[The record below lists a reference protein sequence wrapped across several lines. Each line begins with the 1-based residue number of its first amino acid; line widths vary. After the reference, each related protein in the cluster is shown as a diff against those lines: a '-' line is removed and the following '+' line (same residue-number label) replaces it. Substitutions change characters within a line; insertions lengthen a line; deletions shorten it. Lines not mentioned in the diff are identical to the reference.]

1 MNGNLTG
8 LRLEYGSGNA
18 GNIADVHL
26 FERLIF
32 FLTDI
37 VTRHVTLDLSVPVLN
52 VAERSLAHY
61 TLAHHSTGNGNGL
74 VFQLFKIIFNIQAVG
89 RDIKGGD
96 KERIVPALLQFT

>member
-1 MNGNLTG
+1 MDGNLSR
-8 LRLEYGSGNA
+8 LRFEDRSGNA
-18 GNIADVHL
+18 GDIADVHL

-74 VFQLFKIIFNIQAVG
+74 VFQLFKMLLNIRAVG

-96 KERIVPALLQFT
+96 PERIVPALLQFT